1 LCEAAAEETL
11 VEMPAAELPA
21 AEQPAVTPTTY
32 HVMLYKSR
40 NIAAVRVKNGKQL
53 LQAETLANSQFCR
66 IGYTSLSVCLE
77 AQPVAYGHTRR
88 WRFLVQRWSRTLR

>member
-1 LCEAAAEETL
+1 
-11 VEMPAAELPA
+11 MPAAELPA

-66 IGYTSLSVCLE
+66 IGYTSLSVCLV

-88 WRFLVQRWSRTLR
+88 WRFLVQRWIRTLR